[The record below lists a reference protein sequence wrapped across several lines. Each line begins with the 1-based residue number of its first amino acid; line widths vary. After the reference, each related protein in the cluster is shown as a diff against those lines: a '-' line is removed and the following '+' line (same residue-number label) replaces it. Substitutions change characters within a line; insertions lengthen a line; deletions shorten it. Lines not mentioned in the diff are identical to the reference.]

1 MSDVNS
7 KGLLYRLFPFLIWL
21 KDYNFSLFKSDV
33 IAGLTVTL
41 ILVPQS
47 MAYAILAGLPPVIGL
62 YTAAVT
68 PAIAAMW
75 GSLRQM
81 STGTVAIMSLLVLTT
96 LSQFAVPG
104 TQNYIEMAILLTFIF
119 GVINMI
125 VGIFRLSI
133 IVSFTSLSIV
143 KGFTSA
149 AALII
154 MSTQLPTLLG
164 LNIENSHYFVPRIY
178 NIIKALPDLHLP
190 TFILGVG
197 TFVLIILI
205 RKISTIP
212 SGIIALALATVA
224 TAVFRLDLQGI
235 SVVGN
240 IEAGLPAFGLPMF
253 DMHIITQLI
262 VPALVMV
269 LIGNVE
275 TYSIGKTIALETKQ
289 RVDWNRE
296 FFSQGFANFIGSFF
310 STMPVSGSF
319 VRTAINYKTGAK
331 TAISS
336 LVVSIG
342 VVLTLL
348 FFTGD
353 LYYLPHAALAA
364 MVISAV
370 FFLFHPRQVFK
381 LFKKNRDDG
390 IVAVSVFVLSL
401 VINLDYAL
409 LISISMSLIFFIWK
423 SMHPRIIRVTRAL
436 DYKIEINGDELNK
449 PSCPQIFHI
458 RPDNSIFFVNA
469 EYTTKKI
476 REKLDANAAPQ
487 TKFFILDFESVAFV
501 DITAIEEFKL
511 LKEEL
516 EEKGIKMVIMGLHI
530 PVEKV
535 FRSTGFID
543 EFDPDLIFDNR
554 NELIPK
560 LFEKIDHKF
569 CVNECPYTLF
579 PCCLKI
585 KNEEITFRD
594 LEE

>member
-154 MSTQLPTLLG
+154 MSTQLPILLG

-235 SVVGN
+235 SVVGH

-253 DMHIITQLI
+253 NMHIITQLI

-296 FFSQGFANFIGSFF
+296 FFSQGFANFIGSFLG
-310 STMPVSGSF
+310 TMPVSGSF
-319 VRTAINYKTGAK
+319 VRTVINYKTGAK

-353 LYYLPHAALAA
+353 LYYLPNAALAA

>member
-240 IEAGLPAFGLPMF
+240 IEAGLPTFGLPMF

>member
-154 MSTQLPTLLG
+154 MSTQLPILLG

-235 SVVGN
+235 SVVGH

-253 DMHIITQLI
+253 NMHIITQLI

-296 FFSQGFANFIGSFF
+296 FFSQGFANFIGSF
-310 STMPVSGSF
+310 SGTMPVSGSF
-319 VRTAINYKTGAK
+319 VRTVINYKTGAK

-353 LYYLPHAALAA
+353 LYYLPNAALAA

>member
-1 MSDVNS
+1 
-7 KGLLYRLFPFLIWL
+7 
-21 KDYNFSLFKSDV
+21 
-33 IAGLTVTL
+33 
-41 ILVPQS
+41 
-47 MAYAILAGLPPVIGL
+47 
-62 YTAAVT
+62 
-68 PAIAAMW
+68 
-75 GSLRQM
+75 
-81 STGTVAIMSLLVLTT
+81 
-96 LSQFAVPG
+96 
-104 TQNYIEMAILLTFIF
+104 MAILLTFIF

>member
-154 MSTQLPTLLG
+154 MSTQLPILLG

-235 SVVGN
+235 SVVGH

-253 DMHIITQLI
+253 NMHIITQLI

-310 STMPVSGSF
+310 GTMPVSGSF
-319 VRTAINYKTGAK
+319 VRTVINYKTGAK

-353 LYYLPHAALAA
+353 LYYLPNAALAA